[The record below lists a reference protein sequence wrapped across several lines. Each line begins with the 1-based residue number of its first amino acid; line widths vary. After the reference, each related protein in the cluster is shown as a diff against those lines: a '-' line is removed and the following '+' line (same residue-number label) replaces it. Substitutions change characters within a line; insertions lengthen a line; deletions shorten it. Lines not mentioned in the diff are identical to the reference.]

1 MNRITRITRPL
12 AAATMLG
19 ALALPG
25 GTLGAQTPV
34 PQSDRIDTLPIG
46 SYECTLPGDAAGP
59 AWNRVP
65 EHDFSILNGSS
76 YEARGERGVY
86 LLRGDEVIFTRG
98 PLKGKVMERAGRSIL
113 RERLA
118 DGTLGRM
125 RCVRAGPAN

>member
-1 MNRITRITRPL
+1 
-12 AAATMLG
+12 MLG